1 MSRQSPRG
9 PGEAR
14 RNLPVLSLRAL
25 LAGLRATVL
34 TVILQPFVLS
44 LGASVALLGLL
55 ETVGG
60 YRGLIP
66 TLVQPAAGW
75 LADRVG
81 RKGVAVVAGVAA
93 VGSLALFAF
102 AGAVK
107 RELLLWPAVVLLGL
121 SAVARPALDALTGE
135 SAGAERVG
143 FAYGLVTFGWAVAGV
158 VASLGA
164 GFLAERLGFA
174 AVFALTIVV
183 ELFGTLLLAFGVR
196 ETLAE
201 RRRARLAQDEV
212 RRLTVG
218 VLAPPRALRGFYLAV
233 VTDAFFSGFGVT
245 LLYGFFSD
253 RYGFSPVQFG
263 VMTTAY
269 SAAWALMQLPAG
281 HWVDQGKPKE
291 LLVIS
296 EVLYAGAALIWL
308 VSARFEVLV
317 GSMALVGVVSALWSP
332 ALYGWLYA
340 RVPMRRRAE
349 EMGRLNALTGLFAFP
364 APWIGGILYERFGFA
379 VPISI
384 TLGGI
389 LLAAAIFV
397 RGLPDATPG

>member
-1 MSRQSPRG
+1 M
-9 PGEAR
+9 
-14 RNLPVLSLRAL
+14 
-25 LAGLRATVL
+25 
-34 TVILQPFVLS
+34 ILQPFVLS

-201 RRRARLAQDEV
+201 RRRARLAQDEI